1 MMSAELKAVPGTIR
15 EMRQADVTVVA
26 TIEQGA
32 YEFPWSPGI
41 FRDCLLAGYTSLVL
55 EHSGKV
61 IGYGIMSVAA
71 GESHLLN
78 LVLSESARRM
88 GNGRRL
94 LEHLME
100 LARRAGVEGIYLEVR
115 PSNLRALALYERAGF
130 EVLGRRRGYYRARGG
145 TEDAVVLVYRFR
157 RRR

>member
-1 MMSAELKAVPGTIR
+1 MSAELKSVAATIR
-15 EMRQADVTVVA
+15 DMRQTDVTVVA
-26 TIEQGA
+26 TIEQSA
-32 YEFPWSPGI
+32 YDFPWSPGI

-71 GESHLLN
+71 GEAHLLN
-78 LVLSESARRM
+78 LVLSDSARRM

-94 LEHLME
+94 LEHLMDV
-100 LARRAGVEGIYLEVR
+100 ARFAGAEGIYLEVR
-115 PSNLRALALYERAGF
+115 PSNQRALQLYERAGF
-130 EVLGRRRGYYRARGG
+130 ELLGRRRGYYRARGG
-145 TEDAVVLVYRFR
+145 TEDAVVLVHRFR

>member
-1 MMSAELKAVPGTIR
+1 MSAELKAVAPTLR
-15 EMRQADVTVVA
+15 DMRQTDVTAVA
-26 TIEQGA
+26 TIEQSA

-71 GESHLLN
+71 GEAHLLN

-100 LARRAGVEGIYLEVR
+100 VARLAGAEGVYLEVR
-115 PSNLRALALYERAGF
+115 PSNERALLLYERAGF
-130 EVLGRRRGYYRARGG
+130 QLLGRRRGYYRARGG
-145 TEDAVVLVYRFR
+145 TEDAVVLVHRFHR
-157 RRR
+157 RR

>member
-1 MMSAELKAVPGTIR
+1 MSAELQAVPALIR
-15 EMRQADVTVVA
+15 DMRQTDVTAVA
-26 TIEQGA
+26 TIEQSA

-71 GESHLLN
+71 GEAHLLN
-78 LVLSESARRM
+78 LALSGSARRM

-94 LEHLME
+94 LQHLMD
-100 LARRAGVEGIYLEVR
+100 LARVAGAEGMYLEVR
-115 PSNLRALALYERAGF
+115 PSNQRALALYERAGF
-130 EVLGRRRGYYRARGG
+130 EVLGRRRAYYRARGG
-145 TEDAVVLVYRFR
+145 TEDAVVLIHRFR

>member
-1 MMSAELKAVPGTIR
+1 MSAELKALPAR
-15 EMRQADVTVVA
+15 LRDMRQTDVTMVA
-26 TIEQGA
+26 TIEQSA

-41 FRDCLLAGYTSLVL
+41 FRDCLLAGYTSVVL
-55 EHSGKV
+55 EHNGKV
-61 IGYGIMSVAA
+61 VGYGIMSVAA
-71 GESHLLN
+71 GEAHLLN
-78 LVLSESARRM
+78 LALSESARRM
-88 GNGRRL
+88 GNGKRL

-100 LARRAGVEGIYLEVR
+100 VARQAGADGMYLEVR
-115 PSNLRALALYERAGF
+115 PSNQRALELYERAGF

>member
-1 MMSAELKAVPGTIR
+1 MSAELKSVAATIR
-15 EMRQADVTVVA
+15 DMRQTDVTVVA
-26 TIEQGA
+26 TIEQSA

-71 GESHLLN
+71 GEAHLLN
-78 LVLSESARRM
+78 LVLSDSARRM

-94 LEHLME
+94 LEHLMDVAR
-100 LARRAGVEGIYLEVR
+100 LAGAEGIYLEVR
-115 PSNLRALALYERAGF
+115 PSNQRALQLYERAGF
-130 EVLGRRRGYYRARGG
+130 ELLGRRRGYYRARGG
-145 TEDAVVLVYRFR
+145 TEDAVVLVHRFR

>member
-1 MMSAELKAVPGTIR
+1 MSAELKAVAPTLR
-15 EMRQADVTVVA
+15 DMRQTDVTAVA
-26 TIEQGA
+26 TIEQSA

-71 GESHLLN
+71 GEAHLLN

-100 LARRAGVEGIYLEVR
+100 IARLAGAEGVYLEVR
-115 PSNLRALALYERAGF
+115 PSNERALQLYERAGF
-130 EVLGRRRGYYRARGG
+130 QLLGRRRGYYRARAG
-145 TEDAVVLVYRFR
+145 TEDAVVLVHRFR